1 MNKHKISLD
10 SGQPSV
16 WMCKFAPLIKANG
29 RVLDLACGAG
39 RNARWLAAQGYMAE
53 AVDRDA
59 TALQSMHGLAN
70 ITTKVADLEHAPW
83 PYGVQQFDA
92 IVVCRYLHRPLLPL
106 LASSLAPQGVLIYET
121 FMQGHEAYGRP
132 QNPDFLLRPNELL
145 EVFVPALMPVAFEQG
160 LLQQQPAAVMQRIC
174 AIINGPSFVVNFQM
188 E

>member
-1 MNKHKISLD
+1 MTEHKVD
-10 SGQPSV
+10 SGRPSD
-16 WMCKFAPLIKANG
+16 WMRRFAPLIKANG

-39 RNARWLAAQGYMAE
+39 RNARWLAAQGYLVE

-106 LASSLAPQGVLIYET
+106 LPGSLAPQGVLIYET
-121 FMQGHEAYGRP
+121 FMQGHEVYGRP
-132 QNPDFLLRPNELL
+132 QNPDFLLQPNELL
-145 EVFVPALMPVAFEQG
+145 EVFMPALTPVAFEQG
-160 LLQQQPAAVMQRIC
+160 LLQQKPAAVMQRIC
-174 AIINGPSFVVNFQM
+174 AIFNSQASLVDFQF

>member
-1 MNKHKISLD
+1 MFLSAMTEHKPSVD
-10 SGQPSV
+10 SGQPSA
-16 WMCKFAPLIKANG
+16 WMCRFVPLIKLNG

-39 RNARWLAAQGYMAE
+39 RNARRLAAQGFMVE

-59 TALQSMHGLAN
+59 TALQSIHGLAN
-70 ITTKVADLEHAPW
+70 ITTRVADLENAPW

-121 FMQGHEAYGRP
+121 FMQGQEAYGRP

-145 EVFVPALMPVAFEQG
+145 EVFVPALTPAAFEQG
-160 LLQQQPAAVMQRIC
+160 LPQQQPTAVMQRIC
-174 AIINGPSFVVNFQM
+174 AIING
-188 E
+188 